1 MRKPELLLALLLALT
16 AVPARGQH
24 RPDEE
29 VQREAMKKLAFL
41 VGEWRGEAT
50 VAMGPGEPRKLEQ
63 TEQVQWKLDGLLL
76 LVEGTGRNPATGA
89 VEFSAL
95 ATISYDDAARA
106 YRLRAHRAGRYLET
120 ELRVRNR
127 GFEWG
132 YTAGP
137 ATITN
142 SMTLDAAGRWVETT
156 DAVVNGGPPR
166 RSLELRLARL
176 PAR

>member
-1 MRKPELLLALLLALT
+1 MHKPELLLALLLTFQA
-16 AVPARGQH
+16 APARAQQK
-24 RPDEE
+24 PDLEA
-29 VQREAMKKLAFL
+29 QRAAMQKLAFL
-41 VGEWRGEAT
+41 VGQWRGEAT

-76 LVEGTGRNPATGA
+76 LVEGTGRNAATGA

-95 ATISYDDAARA
+95 ATISYDDAART
-106 YRLRAHRAGRYLET
+106 YRFRAHRAGRYLET
-120 ELRVRNR
+120 ELRVRDR

-142 SMTLDAAGRWVETT
+142 SMTLDAEGRWVETT
-156 DAVVNGGPPR
+156 DAAVNGGPPR
-166 RSLELRLARL
+166 RSVELRLGKL
-176 PAR
+176 PAP